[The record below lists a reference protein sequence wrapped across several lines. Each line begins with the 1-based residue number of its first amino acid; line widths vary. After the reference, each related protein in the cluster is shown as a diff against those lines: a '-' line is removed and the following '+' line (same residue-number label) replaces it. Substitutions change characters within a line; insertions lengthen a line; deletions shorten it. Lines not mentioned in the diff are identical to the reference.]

1 MLLLDAFDLTY
12 EMASMTEE
20 SIEEHTINGMDIMV
34 DHFMNQQLPK
44 HFFIQ
49 IGYCS
54 IRNSGS
60 DLQRSEP
67 EMPIVLNTSED
78 SSYATKMLEL
88 FHKCF
93 ITLSHLHIIFV
104 LHG

>member
-1 MLLLDAFDLTY
+1 MFFFDALY
-12 EMASMTEE
+12 LSNKMVSMTEKT
-20 SIEEHTINGMDIMV
+20 IEGYTIDKMHIMMNHLMD
-34 DHFMNQQLPK
+34 QQLPK

-49 IGYCS
+49 IGYS
-54 IRNSGS
+54 SNRNSGS

-93 ITLSHLHIIFV
+93 ITLSQLHIIFV

>member
-49 IGYCS
+49 IGYS
-54 IRNSGS
+54 SNRNSGS

-67 EMPIVLNTSED
+67 EFRGVQQAVLQQRIAD
-78 SSYATKMLEL
+78 VYFLL
-88 FHKCF
+88 
-93 ITLSHLHIIFV
+93 
-104 LHG
+104 